1 VPIDLV
7 TTPYGRPALLALREA
22 VTAAKAGEPLAPV
35 TVVVPANHAGV
46 TARRLLASG
55 AAGAVVPGGRGLAGV
70 TFVTPYRLAELLGA
84 SRLAAAKRRPVS
96 TPVVAAAMRQ
106 ALAADPGVFAPVASH
121 PATEAALVA
130 AHGLLAEV
138 PDAALAAVRTAGAV
152 VTIGAYDG
160 LHLGHQAVIAQV
172 RAIAGEREARSAVV
186 TFDRHPAT
194 VVRPESAP
202 KLLTDHEQRLELFEQ
217 TGIDAAVVLPFDE
230 HQAQETPLAFVE
242 RVLFKCLRTA
252 CVVVGDDFHF
262 GRHREGNV
270 ALLREYG
277 ATYGFDVEPVHL
289 LARPD
294 GIDEPLSSTAI
305 RRALA
310 GGEVE
315 LAAKL
320 LGRPFEA
327 RGVVVA
333 GDKRGRLLGF
343 PTANVEV
350 PTRVC
355 LPADGVYAGW
365 YERTDGIAHACAINL
380 GRRPTFYEHADHS
393 LLEAHLIDFDGDLYW
408 ERARVRFTNFLR
420 SERKFE
426 GIDAL
431 VAQLK
436 LDIEHTRQL
445 VC

>member
-1 VPIDLV
+1 MLV
-7 TTPYGRPALLALREA
+7 
-22 VTAAKAGEPLAPV
+22 VTDTSTQPF
-35 TVVVPANHAGV
+35 
-46 TARRLLASG
+46 
-55 AAGAVVPGGRGLAGV
+55 PGQ
-70 TFVTPYRLAELLGA
+70 
-84 SRLAAAKRRPVS
+84 S
-96 TPVVAAAMRQ
+96 T
-106 ALAADPGVFAPVASH
+106 
-121 PATEAALVA
+121 
-130 AHGLLAEV
+130 
-138 PDAALAAVRTAGAV
+138 V

-172 RAIAGEREARSAVV
+172 RAIAAAHQAKSAVV

-202 KLLTDHEQRLELFEQ
+202 KLLTDHEQRMELFER

-230 HQAQETPLAFVE
+230 HQAQEPPLTFVE
-242 RVLFKCLRTA
+242 RVLFKCLRTT

-277 ATYGFDVEPVHL
+277 ATYGFEVEPVHL
-289 LARPD
+289 LPRPD

-365 YERTDGIAHACAINL
+365 YERPDGLAHPCAINL

-420 SERKFE
+420 SERKFD

-431 VAQLK
+431 VEQLK
-436 LDIEHTRQL
+436 HDVEHARQL
-445 VC
+445 LG